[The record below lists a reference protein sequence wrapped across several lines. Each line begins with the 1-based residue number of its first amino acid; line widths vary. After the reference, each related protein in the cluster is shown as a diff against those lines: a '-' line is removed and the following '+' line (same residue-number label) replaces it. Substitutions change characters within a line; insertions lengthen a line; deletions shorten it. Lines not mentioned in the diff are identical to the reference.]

1 MRLHRWLLI
10 LATLVLLSACSPSLE
25 SGARNLNATT
35 LGDNLV
41 HGQTTRQEAYN
52 LLGPPQSII
61 RPGESSRSFL
71 LPDAGRH
78 PLFPDAEVWTYSS
91 RRIANA
97 YALDPRPVSHQHTT
111 LRLFFDQNGILQDY
125 SLLEMNN

>member
-1 MRLHRWLLI
+1 MRPRRWLLTF
-10 LATLVLLSACSPSLE
+10 AVLFLLPACSPSLE

-35 LGDNLV
+35 LGFNLV
-41 HGQTTRQEAYN
+41 HGQTSRQNAYN

-78 PLFPDAEVWTYSS
+78 PLFPDAEVWTYSG
-91 RRIANA
+91 RHIANA
-97 YALDPRPVSHQHTT
+97 HALDPRPVSHQHTT

-125 SLLEMNN
+125 SLLEMRN

>member
-1 MRLHRWLLI
+1 MRPHCWLPI
-10 LATLVLLSACSPSLE
+10 LATVFFLSACGPSLD
-25 SGARNLNATT
+25 SGARNLNATS
-35 LGDNLV
+35 LGYHLV
-41 HGQTTRQEAYN
+41 HGQTSREDAYN

-61 RPGESSRSFL
+61 RPGDSSRSFL

-78 PLFPDAEVWTYSS
+78 PLFPDAEVWTYSG

-97 YALDPRPVSHQHTT
+97 HALDPRPVSHQHTT

-125 SLLEMNN
+125 TLLEMHN